1 MTRLN
6 DNRDNGI
13 KTSFFV
19 KNGRVMVYVTA
30 NTREGNGKDYILP
43 AEDMDSWYSLY
54 FYLDYY
60 YIMSQDDFM
69 LKADSTA
76 PDYIKELM
84 KKKPYHLGDFYDPV
98 KRQPVV
104 EDNFILRDNKA
115 MENKLKTMGLTTWNE
130 AYTPDDVNKNSKLIS
145 DTLDIIDNDLLDKQ
159 QKMNP
164 KHERKL
170 DKNSY
175 GYASDNEARML
186 IDLGVAFT
194 MNSIMSKIVDV
205 KFTTLSTGSD
215 AGESVQ

>member
-1 MTRLN
+1 
-6 DNRDNGI
+6 
-13 KTSFFV
+13 
-19 KNGRVMVYVTA
+19 MVHVTA

-84 KKKPYHLGDFYDPV
+84 KNKPYHLGDFYDPV